1 MTSEATERLVIDAS
15 AFAAVIF
22 GEPEG
27 HTIWPRLRGATLFA
41 PTLLA
46 YELSSIAR
54 KKMRRAP
61 ADAARILLA
70 LATALEP
77 RWGLVWR
84 EVDAVDVVLIASATG
99 LTTYDA
105 SYLWLA
111 GSLGAELVTL
121 DGRLAAAGA
130 ATPV

>member
-1 MTSEATERLVIDAS
+1 MNRLVIDAS
-15 AFAAVIF
+15 AYAAVIF

-27 HTIWPRLRGATLFA
+27 NAIWPRLSGASLFA

-46 YELSSIAR
+46 FELASVA
-54 KKMRRAP
+54 KKKIRLRP
-61 ADAARILLA
+61 GDGARILVA

-77 RWGLVWR
+77 RWNITWR
-84 EVDAVDVVLIASATG
+84 HVDPADSVLIANATG

-121 DGRLAAAGA
+121 DARLAVARAAGA
-130 ATPV
+130 V

>member
-1 MTSEATERLVIDAS
+1 VTSGAADRLVIDAS

-22 GEPEG
+22 GEPG
-27 HTIWPRLRGATLFA
+27 GDAIWPRLRGATLFA
-41 PTLLA
+41 PTLLPF
-46 YELSSIAR
+46 ELASVAR

-61 ADAARILLA
+61 ADASRILLA

-77 RWGLVWR
+77 RWGIVWR
-84 EVDAVDVVLIASATG
+84 EVDAVDVLIIANATG

-121 DGRLAAAGA
+121 DGRLAAAGIGM
-130 ATPV
+130 PL

>member
-1 MTSEATERLVIDAS
+1 MTSPASDRIVIDAS

-27 HTIWPRLRGATLFA
+27 DAIWPRLRGASLFA
-41 PTLLA
+41 PTLLPF
-46 YELSSIAR
+46 ELSSVAR

-61 ADAARILLA
+61 ADAARILVA

-77 RWGLVWR
+77 RWGLMWCD
-84 EVDAVDVVLIASATG
+84 VDAADAVLIASATG

-111 GSLGAELVTL
+111 GSLGAELLTL
-121 DGRLAAAGA
+121 DSRLAAAGA
-130 ATPV
+130 AMPV